1 MFESAPKLPYEN
13 NTNGTALFVIA
24 SNIECFHADF
34 NKIIYFF
41 LINKGIKTKEA
52 IINLDCTKPIA
63 PNSGAANLI
72 KINALPHIAPR
83 NIKTIQ
89 YFNSIINNKKPP
101 I

>member
-1 MFESAPKLPYEN
+1 MARSK
-13 NTNGTALFVIA
+13 
-24 SNIECFHADF
+24 ECFHAGF

-41 LINKGIKTKEA
+41 LSSNGIKTRDA
-52 IINLDCTKPIA
+52 IINLACTRPIA

-89 YFNSIINNKKPP
+89 YFNSITKNKKTPNK
-101 I
+101 IEGYKLTHVNNSC